1 MSDKGPLLGKRTSGR
16 PRVSPENYRSAG
28 RAQPIG
34 PLPTCVRA
42 ILRMRLGQEAFL
54 ADNACRL
61 LRGSTPSICIHGFS
75 ALGAADEEAQPPLVT
90 VNEYWPLA
98 MATGLG
104 REPGV
109 THQAFHA
116 IIREVFVREL
126 LRFAFVADSRGAVRY
141 SRKTC
146 SQLLM
151 RLQSEGPAPLRCR
164 HLGPHLV
171 THETLTMMYQEE
183 WVS

>member
-75 ALGAADEEAQPPLVT
+75 ALGAAHEEAQPPLVT

-104 REPGV
+104 REPAV

-126 LRFAFVADSRGAVRY
+126 LRFAFVADRTDARTERRCPHRTVAHANAIDGFEVG
-141 SRKTC
+141 
-146 SQLLM
+146 QLTSA
-151 RLQSEGPAPLRCR
+151 RLASHALRIIT
-164 HLGPHLV
+164 V
-171 THETLTMMYQEE
+171 
-183 WVS
+183 